1 LQIEGK
7 NMIDSTLKNA
17 VILIVDD
24 QQANIDVLT
33 GMLDANGFS
42 NYTTTTDPRQVFR
55 LFDELKPDLLLL
67 DLRMPHLNGFQVM
80 NQLKDII
87 PDKTYFPIIVLTAD
101 ITRESKQKSIAGGAS
116 DFLSKPFDLT
126 EVDLRINNLLKIR
139 YLQQQL
145 ENNNQILDESG
156 TFAENLINTIREP
169 LIALDKDLRVV
180 KASNSFY
187 DFFKVNPDETIGT
200 LIYDLGNGQWNI
212 PKLRELLETIL
223 PEKTTFENYEVEHDF
238 STIGKHIMLLN
249 ARKIQRG
256 LGKEQ
261 IILLAI
267 EDISERKYAEDSL
280 KKSEEEFRNL
290 AESMPQIV
298 WICLPD
304 GANIYFNQQWIDY
317 TGLTMEESH
326 GDGWNKPFHPDDQKR
341 AWDAWQN
348 AIKNNKEYSL
358 ECRLRR
364 FDGTYRWWLIRGVP
378 QLGTDGKILKW
389 FGTGTDIEII
399 KQTEERIRNSERLYR
414 SLFENMINGF
424 TYCQMLYDEQNK
436 PYDLIYLSV
445 NKAFESLTGLKE
457 AVGKKIS
464 EVIPG
469 IQTTNPKLIELYGRV
484 ANGGDPEQFEEY
496 VESLKMWFFV
506 SVYCPKQG
514 YFVAVFDVITERK
527 KNEEEIVMLA
537 NSLKIVNECVCI
549 TDMEN
554 KFIFVNQSF
563 LKTYGYSE
571 EELIGK
577 HISIVRLPDK
587 ASASVEEIL
596 SATISVGWQGELLN
610 KRKDGIIFPVY
621 LSTTILNDKENKPYG
636 LIGVATDITE
646 RKRSEE
652 EIKEA
657 KKQLEELYKR
667 LNDIREDE
675 RARISREIH
684 DELGQSLTALKM
696 DLNWTK
702 DLIGNNIT
710 VRGKINGMLDLVS
723 STIKKVQNISADLR
737 PGILDDL
744 GLNSAIEW
752 YCEEFEKRYGIICH
766 LELED
771 IHGINSKIQL
781 TLFRILQEGLTNVA
795 KHANA
800 KNIIVKLL
808 LSVGKIYLKI
818 SDDGIGIGEEK
829 IKSKN
834 SLGFIG
840 MRERLKEFN
849 GTLEIISSE
858 NKGTCKV
865 VCVPLLNKESK

>member
-1 LQIEGK
+1 
-7 NMIDSTLKNA
+7 
-17 VILIVDD
+17 
-24 QQANIDVLT
+24 
-33 GMLDANGFS
+33 
-42 NYTTTTDPRQVFR
+42 
-55 LFDELKPDLLLL
+55 
-67 DLRMPHLNGFQVM
+67 
-80 NQLKDII
+80 
-87 PDKTYFPIIVLTAD
+87 
-101 ITRESKQKSIAGGAS
+101 
-116 DFLSKPFDLT
+116 
-126 EVDLRINNLLKIR
+126 
-139 YLQQQL
+139 
-145 ENNNQILDESG
+145 
-156 TFAENLINTIREP
+156 
-169 LIALDKDLRVV
+169 
-180 KASNSFY
+180 
-187 DFFKVNPDETIGT
+187 
-200 LIYDLGNGQWNI
+200 
-212 PKLRELLETIL
+212 
-223 PEKTTFENYEVEHDF
+223 
-238 STIGKHIMLLN
+238 
-249 ARKIQRG
+249 
-256 LGKEQ
+256 
-261 IILLAI
+261 
-267 EDISERKYAEDSL
+267 
-280 KKSEEEFRNL
+280 
-290 AESMPQIV
+290 
-298 WICLPD
+298 
-304 GANIYFNQQWIDY
+304 
-317 TGLTMEESH
+317 
-326 GDGWNKPFHPDDQKR
+326 
-341 AWDAWQN
+341 
-348 AIKNNKEYSL
+348 
-358 ECRLRR
+358 
-364 FDGTYRWWLIRGVP
+364 VP

-587 ASASVEEIL
+587 ASASVEEIV
-596 SATISVGWQGELLN
+596 SATIRVGWRGELLN

-771 IHGINSKIQL
+771 IPGINSKIQL
-781 TLFRILQEGLTNVA
+781 TLFRILQEGLTNISR
-795 KHANA
+795 HSQA
-800 KNIIVKLL
+800 KNVTIQIS
-808 LSVGKIYLKI
+808 LSLDEIYLKI
-818 SDDGIGIGEEK
+818 SDDGIGISDEK
-829 IKSKN
+829 IRSIK
-834 SLGFIG
+834 SLGLIG
-840 MRERLKEFN
+840 IKERLREFK
-849 GTLEIISSE
+849 GTLGINTSP
-858 NKGTCKV
+858 NKGTSLV
-865 VCVPLLNKESK
+865 IYVPLFNKESQ